1 MQDNTVQIDNRD
13 EIVVDLFA
21 LVRRVWKELRRHALI
36 ILLLAALIGAGCYF
50 GAGARYNPV
59 YTANAAFTI
68 NRVSGLKFKT
78 GNEKNSTI
86 NRIGVLFPYMIRSSA
101 MKSVVMDDLGYA
113 DSADFN
119 IEISSTG
126 GGGANVIGLSV
137 KSSDPQLA
145 YDAVQSILRNHWVV
159 TEPSIGE
166 VEISLISQSGVPSSP
181 SGRPSGKKPAAG
193 GILFVLIASLIFA
206 AIKCVYDRKIQT
218 GEALARALDTE
229 LLGTVP
235 RVKCAR
241 GKRPA
246 SINSADCPVEMTDAA
261 RTICLRLEKTAKE
274 CDAKT
279 ILVTSTLSAEGKT
292 TAAANL
298 ALVLAAHQ
306 QKVLLVEG
314 NLRNPSILAALD
326 QPQAEKG
333 IADVLAGS
341 CEPEKAMIS
350 CQGDAN
356 LTLLPA
362 GTVSGIGAQSGSGA
376 QSGLPTTLWSNPEA
390 EQLFKEWR
398 DRFDYILIDSSAA
411 ASCSESGLIARLAD
425 GCIYLGQEDRV
436 QPGDVRKGAA
446 AVTAAGCRILGC
458 VFTADH

>member
-21 LVRRVWKELRRHALI
+21 LVRKVWKELRRHALI
-36 ILLLAALIGAGCYF
+36 ILLLAALVGAGCYF
-50 GAGARYNPV
+50 GAGARYKPV
-59 YTANAAFTI
+59 YTANASFTV
-68 NRVSGLKFKT
+68 NRLSGLKYKT
-78 GNEKNSTI
+78 GAEKNLAV
-86 NRIGVLFPYMIRSSA
+86 NRIGVLFPYMLKSSA

-113 DSADFN
+113 DSADFD
-119 IEISSTG
+119 IEITSSSGTG
-126 GGGANVIGLSV
+126 SNVISLSV

-166 VEISLISQSGVPSSP
+166 VEIKMMSEPSVPSSP

-193 GILFVLIASLIFA
+193 GILLVLIASLIFA

-218 GEALARALDTE
+218 GEALARALDAE

-246 SINSADCPVEMTDAA
+246 AIDSADCPIEMTDAA
-261 RTICLRLEKTAKE
+261 RTICLRLEKIAKE

-326 QPQAEKG
+326 LPQAEKG

-341 CEPEKAMIS
+341 CEPEKAMLPYR
-350 CQGDAN
+350 GDAN
-356 LTLLPA
+356 LTLLPG
-362 GTVSGIGAQSGSGA
+362 GTL
-376 QSGLPTTLWSNPEA
+376 SGLPTTLWSNPEA